1 MKRRLFTFLS
11 LCLFSLGT
19 ASCGN
24 NASTTT
30 EKSDTTRIF
39 AAIKE
44 ETVNY
49 VFGDVTMNGY
59 VAYDA
64 GRSNQLPVILV
75 VPEWWG
81 LNDYVKMR
89 ARQLADLGY
98 LATAVDLYGNG
109 VVAHTPEEAQ
119 KLTAPFYA
127 DPHLCENA
135 IRAAL
140 AKAMTL
146 EKADTSRL
154 AAIGYCFGGYVVLN
168 AAKLG
173 VPFNAVVSFHGGLG
187 GVPPK
192 KDSVTARFLICHG
205 AADQFVTEK
214 EVAAFKKQMDSA
226 GILYTFK
233 DYPNATHA
241 FTNPAST
248 ETGKKFNIPITY
260 NPAAD
265 TASWN
270 DMKVFLREVLK

>member
-1 MKRRLFTFLS
+1 
-11 LCLFSLGT
+11 
-19 ASCGN
+19 
-24 NASTTT
+24 
-30 EKSDTTRIF
+30 
-39 AAIKE
+39 
-44 ETVNY
+44 
-49 VFGDVTMNGY
+49 MNGY
-59 VAYDA
+59 VVYDPA
-64 GRSNQLPVILV
+64 RTGRLPIVLV
-75 VPEWWG
+75 APEWWG

-98 LATAVDLYGNG
+98 LAMAVDLYGNG

-248 ETGKKFNIPITY
+248 ETGRKFNIPIIY

-270 DMKVFLREVLK
+270 DMKIFLREVLR